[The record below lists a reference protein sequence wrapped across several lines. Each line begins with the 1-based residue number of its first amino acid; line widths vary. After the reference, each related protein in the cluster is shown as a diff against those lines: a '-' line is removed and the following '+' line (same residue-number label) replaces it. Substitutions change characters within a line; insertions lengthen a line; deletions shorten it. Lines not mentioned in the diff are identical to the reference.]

1 MRILPLAAAALALV
15 LTPTLSGCA
24 KKKDDAQLAKMRVFG
39 KDPPTPE
46 LEKRAAEPIDARAL
60 GGDAALA
67 KRALTMS
74 FEELVVRLG
83 VVEYRGVAKL
93 DVSRGRPGFAVT
105 EDSLITQGLA
115 GSYRMLQKDSEGRE
129 LREGYYNNGVFF
141 FSNGGGAMRVEGMV
155 RDRPLALREE
165 LWAPLSTFLRYYGP
179 RVGLAPAG
187 DVSVGG
193 RGGVKYQL
201 VLLEGPAVVDAQDGD
216 TPKSPKSIKGHIV
229 FDAEKGAPLEADF
242 SGQLEVAAAKEGA
255 EPGRIDFS
263 LLMRIKPVE
272 ALDLKPTK
280 FIPGIERHPLEPQ
293 PLAFLDGGIRTST
306 VIGGKRAPVPT
317 AEPEDP

>member
-1 MRILPLAAAALALV
+1 MRILPLALAALALA
-15 LTPTLSGCA
+15 LPGCA
-24 KKKDDAQLAKMRVFG
+24 KKKDDAQLAKVRVFG
-39 KDPPTPE
+39 KDLPTPE

-60 GGDAALA
+60 GTDAALA

-74 FEELVVRLG
+74 WEELVARLG

-105 EDSLITQGLA
+105 EDSLITQGL
-115 GSYRMLQKDSEGRE
+115 GGCFRVLQKDGEGRE

-165 LWAPLSTFLRYYGP
+165 AWSPLSTFLRYYGP

-187 DVSVGG
+187 EVSVGG
-193 RGGVKYQL
+193 RGGMKYQL
-201 VLLEGPAVVDAQDGD
+201 VLLEGPAVIDAQDGD
-216 TPKSPKSIKGHIV
+216 TPKSPKVLKGHVV
-229 FDAEKGAPLEADF
+229 FDSDKGAPIEADI
-242 SGQLEVAAAKEGA
+242 SGQLEVAPAKEGA
-255 EPGRIDFS
+255 ETGRIDFT
-263 LLMRIKPVE
+263 LLMRVKPVE
-272 ALDLKPTK
+272 ALDLKPAK
-280 FIPGIERHPLEPQ
+280 FIPGIERHPLEPV
-293 PLAFLDGGIRTST
+293 PLAFLDGGVRSST
-306 VIGGKRAPVPT
+306 VIGGKRPVPT